1 MTDLLAA
8 RSQMAVSLGFHI
20 IFACIGMA
28 MPFFVAVAHWKWL
41 RTGNQ
46 IFLDLTKA
54 WMRGVAIFFAIGA
67 VSGTA
72 LSFELGL
79 LFPKFMEFAG
89 PIIGLPFALEGF
101 AFFLE
106 AIALGFFLYGWN
118 KMNKWVHWFSGIVVG
133 VTGVAS
139 GLIVVCANAWMNSP
153 AGFDMVNGKPTN
165 IDPIAAMF
173 NDAAFHQGVHM
184 IIAAFAAT
192 GFAVA
197 GVHAVSLLKKRR
209 ILFHKTAFKIA
220 LTFGAVAALLQPIS
234 GDFIAREVAGLQP
247 EKAAAMHSLFKTQ
260 KGAPLLIGG
269 IPSETEKTVKYG
281 IHIPKLLSLLVHLD
295 PNAEIKGLD
304 SFPEENHPPVIIV
317 HFAFQTMVAIGFF
330 LVGISLAFFLFLVKK
345 PDWVVHPYFLSILVF
360 STPMGFMAVEAGW
373 IVTEVGRQP
382 WIIYHIL
389 KVSDTVT
396 PMPGLIIP
404 LMLFSGVYIFLALI
418 AAWLLV
424 RQIKAV
430 E

>member
-46 IFLDLTKA
+46 SFLDLTKA

-106 AIALGFFLYGWN
+106 AIALGFFLYGWD

-133 VTGVAS
+133 VTGAAS
-139 GLIVVCANAWMNSP
+139 GLIVICANAWMNSP
-153 AGFDMVNGKPTN
+153 TGFDMVDGKPTN
-165 IDPIAAMF
+165 IDPFAAMF
-173 NDAAFHQGVHM
+173 NDMAFHQGVHM

-209 ILFHKTAFKIA
+209 ILFHQSALKIA

-234 GDFIAREVAGLQP
+234 GDFIARAVAGLQP

-269 IPSETEKTVKYG
+269 IPSEKEKTVKYG

-304 SFPEENHPPVIIV
+304 SFPEENHPPVIVV

-330 LVGISLAFFLFLVKK
+330 LVGISLAFFYILIKK
-345 PDWVVHPYFLSILVF
+345 PDWIVHPYFLLILIF
-360 STPMGFMAVEAGW
+360 STPLGFIAVEAGW